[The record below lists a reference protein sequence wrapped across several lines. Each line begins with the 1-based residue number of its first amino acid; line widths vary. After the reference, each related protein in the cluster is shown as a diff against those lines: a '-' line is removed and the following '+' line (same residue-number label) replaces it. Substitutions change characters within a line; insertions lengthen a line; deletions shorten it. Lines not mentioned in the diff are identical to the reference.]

1 MPSSTPNSTS
11 FSYRKLFDVVA
22 PHYEARIIRAFAP
35 YAANL
40 IEWAN
45 PLPHE
50 TLLDIGT
57 GTGIAARLAAVQ
69 AQQVIGLDF
78 SIPMLQ
84 SAQSA
89 ARNLVFIQAD
99 AHALPFIDS
108 SFDLV
113 IASFGFN
120 ATRPQKSLKESFRV
134 LRPGG
139 RLVFQEWGGLH
150 KFDQLVGDVI
160 AHYTVE
166 DDDAPPE
173 LVALRD
179 FLDADRVWHE
189 DLQVEED
196 YQEFLDALGFVNIT
210 AHEFAPLKLR
220 LSVEDFIDYKTAWT
234 SQLYEFAAMSPT
246 VQRAC
251 LAELENRLYRH
262 ADEDGI
268 LTYDPLTFRVMAY
281 RTG

>member
-1 MPSSTPNSTS
+1 MPSSTTNPTS

-22 PHYEARIIRAFAP
+22 AHYEARIIRAFGP
-35 YAANL
+35 YAASL
-40 IEWAN
+40 VEWAN

-57 GTGIAARLAAVQ
+57 GTGIAARLAAAH
-69 AQQVIGLDF
+69 AQRVIGLDF
-78 SIPMLQ
+78 SIAMLQ

-89 ARNLVFIQAD
+89 ASNLVFIQAD
-99 AHALPFIDS
+99 AHALPFVDS

-120 ATRPQKSLKESFRV
+120 ATRPHKSLKESFRV
-134 LRPGG
+134 LKPGG

-150 KFDQLVGDVI
+150 EFDQLVGEVI
-160 AHYTVE
+160 APYTVE
-166 DDDAPPE
+166 DNDAPPE

-196 YQEFLDALGFVNIT
+196 YQEFLDILGFVNIT
-210 AHEFAPLKLR
+210 TREFAPLKLR

-234 SQLYEFAAMSPT
+234 SQLYEFAAMSPS
-246 VQRAC
+246 VQRAY

-268 LTYDPLTFRVMAY
+268 LTYDPLMFRVMAY
-281 RTG
+281 RAG